1 MLRTVRLHRHDAYT
15 VPLCCPIP
23 LTWRIHCPLTRSNNK
38 HDAHTVLLVLKSGWW
53 PITFEIF
60 IKVFPTNWPNSL
72 SRCKNLANS
81 LRCSYSNQAYWL
93 PLKHHI
99 LPERWKL
106 GWLILLCYSRCCAAC
121 SVLHA
126 IHSNEFTNGTEKNTW
141 KRLVLGE
148 TLDADRKKK
157 TFGKL

>member
-1 MLRTVRLHRHDAYT
+1 MWSPVYCVITQAGLTKSDVHETRNRRAKIWETICFHKKQQLTRRNARQQHAVMLRTVRLHRHNAYT
-15 VPLCCPIP
+15 VPLCCPIT

-106 GWLILLCYSRCCAAC
+106 G
-121 SVLHA
+121 
-126 IHSNEFTNGTEKNTW
+126 
-141 KRLVLGE
+141 
-148 TLDADRKKK
+148 
-157 TFGKL
+157 